1 VVLPSPKACTE
12 KMTGQP
18 KLAASVIAALILS
31 APMAWPVTETP
42 LSGSIAGVVR
52 NASGVPQM
60 GATVFLFN
68 RSEKLM
74 QQVITNERGLFGF
87 GLLSPD
93 LYSVRVSLASFV
105 PAIKQKIAVQ
115 PGMQSLL
122 YVDLASVLSSIELV
136 YAKPGDGALMSDDW
150 KWVLK
155 GSASTRPVLR
165 MLPADLGVGSQQG
178 QAQNQGQNQA
188 QNQAAPGSVFSDT
201 RGMLNLSGGDPGSLG
216 STSSQADLGTAFAV
230 ATSVFGHNEL
240 QLSGNV
246 GYSAHAGSPTAG
258 FRTSFSRD
266 GLGPEVAV
274 TVQQIYLPVRGSL
287 ASLAGQPDGAP
298 ALRMMSVSMHDSV
311 SVTDSLRLDYGSS
324 FDSVSYMDHVNS
336 LNEFARLT
344 YSLGAAGSLKV
355 AYSSGAPPAELA
367 IEPRDAEGRVPGDS
381 EALAQDLAALS
392 MLPRLSLL
400 DGHSA
405 IQRSQDA
412 EIGYEKK
419 IRGTTLNVSGY
430 HEKVNNAAMTVVA
443 PEGAFAPGDLLPD
456 VSSQNSVFD
465 AGSYQRSGFAA
476 SVSQALGD
484 RVQIGSSFGSGG
496 ALAPAGDDLAA
507 ASAEGL
513 RSRLQVTQR
522 FWVSARASA
531 KVPLTG
537 TIITGSY
544 QWMDYNDTI
553 MPDHFYL
560 TQSPYTEPGLNVR
573 LRQPLPSVLGIPG
586 RLEATAELQNG
597 LAQGYLPV
605 TEGGQHVTLVQSPRA
620 LRGGLSFIF

>member
-1 VVLPSPKACTE
+1 
-12 KMTGQP
+12 
-18 KLAASVIAALILS
+18 
-31 APMAWPVTETP
+31 
-42 LSGSIAGVVR
+42 
-52 NASGVPQM
+52 
-60 GATVFLFN
+60 
-68 RSEKLM
+68 
-74 QQVITNERGLFGF
+74 LFG
-87 GLLSPD
+87 
-93 LYSVRVSLASFV
+93 R
-105 PAIKQKIAVQ
+105 
-115 PGMQSLL
+115 
-122 YVDLASVLSSIELV
+122 
-136 YAKPGDGALMSDDW
+136 
-150 KWVLK
+150 
-155 GSASTRPVLR
+155 
-165 MLPADLGVGSQQG
+165 
-178 QAQNQGQNQA
+178 
-188 QNQAAPGSVFSDT
+188 
-201 RGMLNLSGGDPGSLG
+201 
-216 STSSQADLGTAFAV
+216 
-230 ATSVFGHNEL
+230 NEL

-246 GYSAHAGSPTAG
+246 GYSSHAGLPTAG

-266 GLGPEVAV
+266 GMGPEVAV

-287 ASLAGQPDGAP
+287 TSLSGQPDSAP
-298 ALRMMSVSMHDSV
+298 ALRTMSVSMHDSV
-311 SVTDSLRLDYGSS
+311 AVTDDLRLDYGSS

-344 YSLGAAGSLKV
+344 YDLGAGGKLKV
-355 AYSSGAPPAELA
+355 AYSSGAPPTELA
-367 IEPRDAEGRVPGDS
+367 MQPRDAEGRVAGDS
-381 EALAQDLAALS
+381 EALAQDLAQLAT
-392 MLPRLSLL
+392 LPRLSLL

-405 IQRSQDA
+405 IQRSHDA

-419 IRGTTLNVSGY
+419 IRATTLNVSGY
-430 HEKVNNAAMTVVA
+430 REKVSNAAMTVVA
-443 PEGAFAPGDLLPD
+443 PAGAFAPGDLLPD

-476 SVSQALGD
+476 SVSQGIGD
-484 RVQIGSSFGSGG
+484 RIQIGSSFGSGG
-496 ALAPAGDDLAA
+496 ALAPAGGDLAA

-513 RSRLQVTQR
+513 RSRLQATQR

-531 KVPLTG
+531 RLPFTG

-573 LRQPLPSVLGIPG
+573 VRQPIPSVLGMPG

>member
-1 VVLPSPKACTE
+1 
-12 KMTGQP
+12 MTGQP

-31 APMAWPVTETP
+31 APMALPATDVPVG
-42 LSGSIAGVVR
+42 GSIAGLVR
-52 NASGVPQM
+52 NSSGVPQM

-74 QQVITNERGLFGF
+74 AQVMTNERGFFGF
-87 GLLSPD
+87 AVLTPD

-105 PAIKQKIAVQ
+105 PAVKQKIAVQ

-136 YAKPGDGALMSDDW
+136 YAKPGEGALMSDDW

-155 GSASTRPVLR
+155 ESAATRPVLR
-165 MLPADLGVGSQQG
+165 MLPADLGVGSQQSQTQG
-178 QAQNQGQNQA
+178 QAGS
-188 QNQAAPGSVFSDT
+188 GSSVFSDT

-216 STSSQADLGTAFAV
+216 STSSQADLGTAFAL

-246 GYSAHAGSPTAG
+246 GYSTHAGLPTAG

-287 ASLAGQPDGAP
+287 AGLNGQPDGVP
-298 ALRMMSVSMHDSV
+298 ALRTMSVSMHDSV
-311 SVTDSLRLDYGSS
+311 LLTDDLRLDYGSS

-344 YSLGAAGSLKV
+344 YDLGMAGKV
-355 AYSSGAPPAELA
+355 KLAYSSGAPPTELA
-367 IEPRDAEGRVPGDS
+367 MQPRDAQGREPGDS
-381 EALAQDLAALS
+381 EALAQDLTELAT
-392 MLPRLSLL
+392 LPRLSLL
-400 DGHSA
+400 DGHAA
-405 IQRSQDA
+405 IQRSRDA

-419 IRGTTLNVSGY
+419 IGSTTFNLSGY
-430 HEKVNNAAMTVVA
+430 RERVTNAAMTLVA

-456 VSSQNSVFD
+456 ISSQNSVFD
-465 AGSYQRSGFAA
+465 AGTYQRSGFAA

-484 RVQIGSSFGSGG
+484 RVQIGGSYGSGG
-496 ALAPAGDDLAA
+496 ALAPAGDEVAA
-507 ASAEGL
+507 ASAEAL

-522 FWVSARASA
+522 FWASARASA
-531 KVPLTG
+531 VLPVTG

-544 QWMDYNDTI
+544 QWMDYNNTI

-560 TQSPYTEPGLNVR
+560 TQGPYTEPGLNVR
-573 LRQPLPSVLGIPG
+573 VRQPIPSVLGMPG

>member
-1 VVLPSPKACTE
+1 
-12 KMTGQP
+12 MTGQP
-18 KLAASVIAALILS
+18 KFAVGAIAALILS
-31 APMAWPVTETP
+31 APMAFPANNAP

-52 NASGVPQM
+52 NSSGVPQM

-74 QQVITNERGLFGF
+74 ERAMTNERGLFGF
-87 GLLSPD
+87 GILTPD

-105 PAIKQKIAVQ
+105 PAVKQKIAVE

-122 YVDLASVLSSIELV
+122 YVDLTSVLSSIELI
-136 YAKPGDGALMSDDW
+136 YAKPGEGALMSDDW

-155 GSASTRPVLR
+155 ESAATRPVLR
-165 MLPADLGVGSQQG
+165 MLPTDLGVGQQQSQTQS
-178 QAQNQGQNQA
+178 QAGSS
-188 QNQAAPGSVFSDT
+188 SVFSDT
-201 RGMLNLSGGDPGSLG
+201 RGMVNLSGGDPGSLG

-230 ATSVFGHNEL
+230 ATSLFGHNEL

-246 GYSAHAGSPTAG
+246 GYSAHAGLPAAG

-287 ASLAGQPDGAP
+287 ASLTGQPDGAP
-298 ALRMMSVSMHDSV
+298 ALRTMSVSMHDSV
-311 SVTDSLRLDYGSS
+311 LVTENLRLDYGSS

-344 YSLGAAGSLKV
+344 YDLGVAGRLKM
-355 AYSSGAPPAELA
+355 AYSSGAPPTDLA
-367 IEPRDAEGRVPGDS
+367 MQPRDAEGRVPGDS
-381 EALAQDLAALS
+381 EALAQDLAQLAT
-392 MLPRLSLL
+392 LPRLSLL
-400 DGHSA
+400 DGHAA
-405 IQRSQDA
+405 IQRSRNI
-412 EIGYEKK
+412 EVGYEKK
-419 IRGTTLNVSGY
+419 INATTFNVSAY
-430 HEKVNNAAMTVVA
+430 REKVSNDAMTVVA
-443 PEGAFAPGDLLPD
+443 PEGTFAPGDLLPD
-456 VSSQNSVFD
+456 ISSQNSVLD
-465 AGSYQRSGFAA
+465 AGTFQRTGYAVSL
-476 SVSQALGD
+476 SQALGD

-496 ALAPAGDDLAA
+496 ALALAGDDAVAA
-507 ASAEGL
+507 TSAEAL
-513 RSRLQVTQR
+513 RSHLQTTQR
-522 FWVSARASA
+522 FWASARASA
-531 KVPLTG
+531 KLPLTG
-537 TIITGSY
+537 TVITGSY

-573 LRQPLPSVLGIPG
+573 VRQPIPSVLGMPG

-605 TEGGQHVTLVQSPRA
+605 TEGAQHVTLVQSPRA

>member
-1 VVLPSPKACTE
+1 M
-12 KMTGQP
+12 MTGQP

-31 APMAWPVTETP
+31 APLAFPATDVP

-52 NASGVPQM
+52 NSSGVPQM

-74 QQVITNERGLFGF
+74 ERVLTNERGLFGF
-87 GLLSPD
+87 GLLTPD

-105 PAIKQKIAVQ
+105 PALKQKIAVQ

-136 YAKPGDGALMSDDW
+136 YAKPGEGALMSEDW
-150 KWVLK
+150 KWALK
-155 GSASTRPVLR
+155 GSAATRPVLR
-165 MLPADLGVGSQQG
+165 ILPADSGSDPQSSQSASG
-178 QAQNQGQNQA
+178 N
-188 QNQAAPGSVFSDT
+188 VFSDT
-201 RGMLNLSGGDPGSLG
+201 RSVLNLSAGDPGSLG

-230 ATSVFGHNEL
+230 ATSVFGRNEL

-246 GYSAHAGSPTAG
+246 GYSAHAGLPTAG

-266 GLGPEVAV
+266 GVGPEVAV

-287 ASLAGQPDGAP
+287 ASLTGQPDSGP
-298 ALRMMSVSMHDSV
+298 ALRTMSVSMHDSV
-311 SVTDSLRLDYGSS
+311 MVTEDLRLDYGSS

-336 LNEFARLT
+336 LNNFARLT
-344 YSLGAAGSLKV
+344 YDFGVAGKVKV
-355 AYSSGAPPAELA
+355 AYSSGAPPTELA
-367 IEPRDAEGRVPGDS
+367 MEPRDSEGRAPGGS
-381 EALAQDLAALS
+381 EALAQDLAALAV
-392 MLPRLSLL
+392 LPRLSLL

-419 IRGTTLNVSGY
+419 IRATTLNLSLY
-430 HEKVNNAAMTVVA
+430 HERVSNAAMTVVA
-443 PEGAFAPGDLLPD
+443 PDGAFAPGDLLPD
-456 VSSQNSVFD
+456 ISSQNSVFD
-465 AGSYQRSGFAA
+465 AGSYHRSGFAA
-476 SVSQALGD
+476 SFSQALGD
-484 RVQIGSSFGSGG
+484 HVQIGSSFGSGG
-496 ALAPAGDDLAA
+496 ALAPAGQDLTAT
-507 ASAEGL
+507 SAEGL
-513 RSRLQVTQR
+513 RSRLQITQR
-522 FWVSARASA
+522 FWASARASA
-531 KVPLTG
+531 RLPFTG

-560 TQSPYTEPGLNVR
+560 TQSPYTEPGVNIRV
-573 LRQPLPSVLGIPG
+573 RQPIPSVLGMPG

-597 LAQGYLPV
+597 FAQGYLPV
-605 TEGGQHVTLVQSPRA
+605 PEGGQRVTLVQSPRA

>member
-1 VVLPSPKACTE
+1 
-12 KMTGQP
+12 MTGQP

-31 APMAWPVTETP
+31 APAAFAATDAP

-52 NASGVPQM
+52 NSSGVPQM

-68 RSEKLM
+68 RSEKLIEH
-74 QQVITNERGLFGF
+74 VISNERGLFGF
-87 GLLSPD
+87 GLLTPD

-105 PAIKQKIAVQ
+105 PAMKQKIAVQ

-136 YAKPGDGALMSDDW
+136 YAKPGEGALMSDDW
-150 KWVLK
+150 KSVLK
-155 GSASTRPVLR
+155 ESAATRPVLR
-165 MLPADLGVGSQQG
+165 MLPADLGVGSG
-178 QAQNQGQNQA
+178 QSQTQNQSA
-188 QNQAAPGSVFSDT
+188 SSVFSDT

-246 GYSAHAGSPTAG
+246 GYSAHAGLPTAG

-287 ASLAGQPDGAP
+287 ASLTGQPDGAP
-298 ALRMMSVSMHDSV
+298 ALRTMSVSMHDSV
-311 SVTDSLRLDYGSS
+311 AIGDNLRLDYGGS

-336 LNEFARLT
+336 LNHFARLT
-344 YSLGAAGSLKV
+344 YDLGAAGKVKV
-355 AYSSGAPPAELA
+355 AYSSGAPAAEMA
-367 IEPRDAEGRVPGDS
+367 MQPRDAEGRVPGDS
-381 EALAQDLAALS
+381 EALAQDLAALAV
-392 MLPRLSLL
+392 LPRLSLL
-400 DGHSA
+400 DGHAA

-419 IRGTTLNVSGY
+419 ISGTTLNVSGY
-430 HEKVNNAAMTVVA
+430 HEQVNNAAMTMVA
-443 PEGAFAPGDLLPD
+443 PDGAFAPGDLLPD
-456 VSSQNSVFD
+456 ISSQNSVFD
-465 AGSYQRSGFAA
+465 AGSYRRVGFAA
-476 SVSQALGD
+476 SLSQALGD

-496 ALAPAGDDLAA
+496 ALAPAGQDLAVD
-507 ASAEGL
+507 SAEGL
-513 RSRLQVTQR
+513 RSRLEVTQR

-531 KVPLTG
+531 RLPFTG

-573 LRQPLPSVLGIPG
+573 LRQPIPSVLGMPG

-605 TEGGQHVTLVQSPRA
+605 TEGSQRVTLVQSPRA